1 MNIRIPRFLV
11 KAWDAFGEWANV
23 SVYKPGPGLPID
35 VRRLDILLA
44 IFFIIA
50 VSYYSYTD
58 GWIGALIGGAFFILV
73 AMWALWMV

>member
-23 SVYKPGPGLPID
+23 NVYESRRID

-44 IFFIIA
+44 VFFIIA
-50 VSYYSYTD
+50 VAYYSYTD
-58 GWIGALIGGAFFILV
+58 GWIGGLIGGAFFILV